1 MKLEGHQKLVRIFV
15 DEQDK
20 WQGRPLYEAIID
32 RAWKLG
38 MAGATAMK
46 GIVGYGCKSHVHTAK
61 LLDLAENLPICV
73 EIIDTAANVAKLK
86 PVLDEMV
93 QEGLV
98 TVEDVEV
105 VIYRTEGGK
114 KK

>member
-1 MKLEGHQKLVRIFV
+1 MKLEGRQKLVRIYV

-20 WQGRPLYEAIID
+20 WQGRPLYEAIVD

-38 MAGATAMK
+38 IAGATAVK

-73 EIIDTAANVAKLK
+73 EIVDTQENWQKLR
-86 PVLDEMV
+86 PALDEMV
-93 QEGLV
+93 REGLV

-105 VIYRTEGGK
+105 VIYRTEGAK
-114 KK
+114 K

>member
-1 MKLEGHQKLVRIFV
+1 MKLEGRQKLVRIYV

-20 WQGRPLYEAIID
+20 WKGQPLYEALVD

-38 MAGATAMK
+38 MAGATAIK

-73 EIIDTAANVAKLK
+73 EIVETAEKVDKLM

-93 QEGLV
+93 KEGLV
-98 TVEDVEV
+98 TIEEV
-105 VIYRTEGGK
+105 NVVLYRTEGAK
-114 KK
+114 KA